1 MLTESRISVYIKFF
15 LGSVSQSLSSGSTL
29 ERAHH
34 TAWLSNWCSVFYP
47 TWSGSYR
54 LLPALY
60 RLAVCTHSNVTKR
73 VKVFHGFH
81 GSLKSRSTHYDRLEQ
96 NTTLKAFTIFQ
107 CVTLIILPPACPW
120 ILPLPFLPI
129 QTLNFTP
136 SLWGASM
143 QPSLIF
149 FPPPGSDLFCFRL
162 SRCFLFN
169 CYIEL
174 TIFYPARK

>member
-1 MLTESRISVYIKFF
+1 MSRISVYIKFF

-34 TAWLSNWCSVFYP
+34 RAWLSNWCSVFYP
-47 TWSGSYR
+47 IWSASCR

-73 VKVFHGFH
+73 V
-81 GSLKSRSTHYDRLEQ
+81 SLSWFSWQLQIEEH
-96 NTTLKAFTIFQ
+96 TLWQSGAKHNFESFYHLLMCDFNYSASSLSLDLAFTISTYSNSKLH
-107 CVTLIILPPACPW
+107 TL
-120 ILPLPFLPI
+120 
-129 QTLNFTP
+129 TLNL
-136 SLWGASM
+136 SSSM
-143 QPSLIF
+143 QPSLIC

-169 CYIEL
+169 CCIEL
-174 TIFYPARK
+174 TIFYPANK